1 MGFIRQQEEKLAVRF
16 LSWQYEKLKKPIPD
30 EADLANQAAR
40 IVEEAH
46 RIARERGRNVV
57 SIIKDLIAEI
67 KKIAPFCDR
76 LMNKSN
82 LKFNIKGD
90 LTCRTLGLKN
100 YPVRRIAIGAIKKWH
115 QMTREFSLF

>member
-30 EADLANQAAR
+30 EAGLASEAAR

-67 KKIAPFCDR
+67 KK
-76 LMNKSN
+76 
-82 LKFNIKGD
+82 
-90 LTCRTLGLKN
+90 
-100 YPVRRIAIGAIKKWH
+100 
-115 QMTREFSLF
+115 

>member
-30 EADLANQAAR
+30 GAELARQSAK

-57 SIIKDLIAEI
+57 SIIKDLIVDI
-67 KKIAPFCDR
+67 RK
-76 LMNKSN
+76 
-82 LKFNIKGD
+82 
-90 LTCRTLGLKN
+90 
-100 YPVRRIAIGAIKKWH
+100 
-115 QMTREFSLF
+115 

>member
-1 MGFIRQQEEKLAVRF
+1 

-67 KKIAPFCDR
+67 KK
-76 LMNKSN
+76 
-82 LKFNIKGD
+82 
-90 LTCRTLGLKN
+90 
-100 YPVRRIAIGAIKKWH
+100 
-115 QMTREFSLF
+115 